1 MIKKE
6 RLYRYFVELIFA
18 ITQESKKIDEV
29 ALKEIFKKVQKHPW
43 GHMLD
48 FRKSYG
54 RNSGKEVEYRFRK
67 LLAACE
73 NKGANR
79 EYEFLVQ
86 ILDQVANA
94 VKSSKKHKEKAKLV
108 VKQFRLA
115 ILLINAQESEP
126 PGMMNF
132 ILEGRSVFEW
142 GSMFFLQNFLPK
154 RIDGKESPVLL
165 LPPLFGTDFS
175 TRFIRKFLKKQ
186 NFHAYKWKLG
196 INLIRAYYLPQLE
209 NRLVSLYEK
218 HEQKVSLVGWSG
230 GGMLAKIVANRHPEK
245 VAHLVTIGSPIWG
258 IDGLQTYIKGLYE
271 FLRGQPLSERNEDFN
286 AEIDAIPKV
295 PITCIYT
302 KTDGV
307 VPWKNCLESESLRP
321 DVQNIEVY
329 GSHSGLGANPAVLM
343 VVAYALSQ
351 RLEGKKVDK
360 LPPNIEKMMFP
371 LFWQQKMA
379 QFKKR

>member
-18 ITQESKKIDEV
+18 ISQTSKKMDE
-29 ALKEIFKKVQKHPW
+29 AAMDTIFTKVKNHPW

-48 FRKSYG
+48 FRKAYG
-54 RNSGKEVEYRFRK
+54 RKSGKDIEYRFRK

-79 EYEFLVQ
+79 EFEFLVQ
-86 ILDQVANA
+86 ILDDVANS
-94 VKSSKKHKEKAKLV
+94 VKSTKKDKEKAKLV

-126 PGMMNF
+126 PGVLNF

-175 TRFIRKFLKKQ
+175 TRFIRSFLSKQ

-209 NRLVSLYEK
+209 NRLITLFEK
-218 HEQKVSLVGWSG
+218 HQQKVSLVGWSG
-230 GGMLAKIVANRHPEK
+230 GGMLAKVIANRHPDK
-245 VAHLVTIGSPIWG
+245 VAHLITIGSPIWG

-271 FLRGQPLSERNEDFN
+271 ILRGQPLSERNEDFN
-286 AEIDAIPKV
+286 AEIDAVPKV

-307 VPWKNCLESESLRP
+307 VPWRNCIESESLHP
-321 DVQNIEVY
+321 EVQII
-329 GSHSGLGANPAVLM
+329 P
-343 VVAYALSQ
+343 
-351 RLEGKKVDK
+351 KT
-360 LPPNIEKMMFP
+360 
-371 LFWQQKMA
+371 
-379 QFKKR
+379 